1 MKLGPSKVVLSGAAL
16 SLTFGALALWAA
28 AKPTPTFTRDVA
40 PILYKNCVTC
50 HRPGE
55 VAPMALLSY
64 EDARPW
70 AKSIR
75 NKVTDRTMPPWLA
88 DPQFGHFENDRRL
101 AQRDIDT
108 ITAWVSAGA
117 PKGDDR
123 DAPPVPKFVE
133 GWNIGK
139 PDVVL
144 SMAEEFTVP
153 AEGVVPYKYFT
164 VPTNFAEDKWV
175 SAVEFR
181 AGNRGVVHHIIGFIQ
196 EAGASGGGEG
206 AMSNFLGGTAPGDPP
221 NEYADGLAKLVRAGS
236 KIVFQM
242 HYTPNGEVARD
253 RSSVGLIFAKA
264 PVQKIAMTGA
274 ALNARFAIPAG
285 NPAYEVRSSWTAPED
300 VHLVGFMPHM
310 HVRGK
315 DFTYTVVYP
324 DGRSEIVL
332 KVPRYD
338 FNWQLGYK
346 LERQLALP
354 KGSKIECVAHFDNS
368 AANRFNPDPTK
379 EVRWGDQTWEEMMIG
394 WFTYTRDAERIAK
407 PGATAAVR

>member
-1 MKLGPSKVVLSGAAL
+1 MKLGPKVLLSG
-16 SLTFGALALWAA
+16 TALWLASGAFA
-28 AKPTPTFTRDVA
+28 AKTTPTFTRDVV

-55 VAPMALLSY
+55 VAPMALLTY

-75 NKVTDRTMPPWLA
+75 DKVTDRTMPPWLA

-101 AQRDIDT
+101 PQRDIDT
-108 ITAWVSAGA
+108 IAAWVAAGA
-117 PKGDDR
+117 PKGEDR

-133 GWNIGK
+133 GWSIGK

-164 VPTNFAEDKWV
+164 VPTNFTEDKWI

-181 AGNRGVVHHIIGFIQ
+181 AGKRAVVHHIIGFIQ
-196 EAGASGGGEG
+196 DAGASGSSEG

-242 HYTPNGEVARD
+242 HYTPNGEVTRD

-274 ALNARFAIPAG
+274 ALNARFAIPPG

-300 VHLVGFMPHM
+300 VHLVGLMPHM

-324 DGRSEIVL
+324 DGRSEIIL

-346 LERQLALP
+346 FERQLALP
-354 KGSKIECVAHFDNS
+354 KGSKIDCVAHFDNS
-368 AANRFNPDPTK
+368 AANRFNPDATK

-407 PGATAAVR
+407 PGATAAVH